1 MQTCHIEIVRDV
13 DKLKVDI
20 QQTCMQHKTIKQWAY
35 ILHDKDDTRPHYHI
49 YLNFHPT
56 SANTADVAKWFQL
69 GYTDE
74 KGVEHSGEQFI
85 EKVRTGDK
93 DALLYLILSRNG
105 KARYSPSDVVCNFDF
120 EDAIAVPKPREKA

>member
-1 MQTCHIEIVRDV
+1 MQTCHMVIVQNA

-20 QQTCMQHKTIKQWAY
+20 QQTCMQYKTIKQWAY
-35 ILHDKDDTRPHYHI
+35 ILHDKGDTRPHYHI

-74 KGVEHSGEQFI
+74 KGVERSGEQFI
-85 EKVRTGDK
+85 KNVRTGEK
-93 DALLYLILSRNG
+93 DALLCLILSFDG
-105 KARYSPSDVVCNFDF
+105 KAQYSPSDVVCNFDF